1 MKYEV
6 QEYCLFGGW
15 TNTWSDDDGPTTFDT
30 EDEARAEL
38 KEFLGDMQEAVDGG
52 DMEDCPDRE
61 SFRVVE
67 VKS

>member
-15 TNTWSDDDGPTTFDT
+15 TNTWSDDDGATTFDT
-30 EDEARAEL
+30 EEEAEAEL
-38 KEFLGDMQEAVDGG
+38 EEFLADMQEAVDCG

-67 VKS
+67 VKT